1 MMTNAEQWIITA
13 ALVQA
18 ALIAVL
24 IILIK
29 NEGRRTAKKS
39 RF

>member
-1 MMTNAEQWIITA
+1 MNTVEQWSITA

-29 NEGRRTAKKS
+29 NEGRRPAKKS
-39 RF
+39 R